1 MTQKTAEEMAE
12 TEEAAVKLNM
22 TSTLRFLPRCSRY
35 SGMRLSLAT
44 CRGHSQA
51 RFG

>member
-1 MTQKTAEEMAE
+1 MTQEMTEEMAE

-22 TSTLRFLPRCSRY
+22 ACILRFPPRCSRY
-35 SGMRLSLAT
+35 SGMRLNLAT